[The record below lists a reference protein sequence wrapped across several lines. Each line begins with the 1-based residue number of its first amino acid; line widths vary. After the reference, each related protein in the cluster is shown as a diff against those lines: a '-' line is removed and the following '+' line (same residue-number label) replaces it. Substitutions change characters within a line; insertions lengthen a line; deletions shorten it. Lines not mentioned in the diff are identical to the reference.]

1 MSVIFLAMRKIVNL
15 MVCLC
20 VSLWAFAQD
29 VDSVKH
35 LEFKGIPIDGSLN
48 EFVSKLEAKGFT
60 KTETMG
66 TIAQLKGEF
75 AGENVNVYVV
85 GSEKTKTVWKV
96 AVFFPEKSSW
106 RSLKRDYFDYKE
118 LFTKKYG
125 KPKND
130 FEFFSDPYYEGD
142 GYELQALRLDKC
154 SYCSFYNTRE
164 GSIMLEIDSSKCISV
179 GYEDA
184 TNVKIKSREE
194 EENVMDD
201 I

>member
-1 MSVIFLAMRKIVNL
+1 MRKIVNL

-20 VSLWAFAQD
+20 LSIVTFAQD

-66 TIAQLKGEF
+66 TMVQLKGDF
-75 AGENVNVYVV
+75 AGESVNVYVV
-85 GSEKTKTVWKV
+85 GSEKNKTVWKV

-106 RSLKRDYFDYKE
+106 RSLKSDYFDYKE

-130 FEFFSDPYYEGD
+130 YEFFSDPYYEGD
-142 GYELQALRLDKC
+142 GYELSALKRDKC
-154 SYCSFYNTRE
+154 TYCSFYYPE
-164 GSIMLEIDSSKCISV
+164 GGIIMLEISSSECVLV
-179 GYEDA
+179 GYEDS
-184 TNVKIKSREE
+184 TNAKIKSREE
-194 EENVMDD
+194 EENAMDD